1 MCNVFLW
8 NGARNSA
15 MGAKIAWDSVCTPK
29 EAGGLGLKR
38 LEDWNKVLGL
48 KLIWLIFTSGGSLW
62 VSSSFWHDN
71 WTSLGPLIELV
82 RERRP
87 QVSGLRREA
96 VVAEA
101 LTSDGWWLARSR
113 SRSPTI
119 ALLKACLPNAQEIME
134 SEEDD
139 MYIWFPE
146 PGRDIGVFSASDTWR
161 AMHPSPIEVFWH
173 EVVWFT
179 GRIPKNVSL
188 LGLQLETE
196 CNQVWAFFVSRLN
209 LVSPQS
215 FKAVLRW
222 LKAPTRNKN
231 VTLIIRLIHQAVL
244 CLVWK
249 ERNKRIHTAVEK
261 PPGTLIAET
270 QQIVK
275 LRLDPPTRRQIT
287 PQGQDLVLATWF
299 SFFAG

>member
-1 MCNVFLW
+1 
-8 NGARNSA
+8 

-29 EAGGLGLKR
+29 EAGGLGLKH

-62 VSSSFWHDN
+62 VSWMRRNLIGAEKFWELDPSRRGSWIWRAICKLRRLTRPMVSCEVGSGISASFWHDN

-82 RERRP
+82 GERRP

-96 VVAEA
+96 VVAEM

-134 SEEDD
+134 SEEDNR
-139 MYIWFPE
+139 YIWFPE

-196 CNQVWAFFVSRLN
+196 W
-209 LVSPQS
+209 
-215 FKAVLRW
+215 
-222 LKAPTRNKN
+222 
-231 VTLIIRLIHQAVL
+231 
-244 CLVWK
+244 
-249 ERNKRIHTAVEK
+249 
-261 PPGTLIAET
+261 
-270 QQIVK
+270 
-275 LRLDPPTRRQIT
+275 
-287 PQGQDLVLATWF
+287 
-299 SFFAG
+299 